1 MSLFRDFQVLTA
13 SGEKLIDALT
23 NYIMDQGFN
32 QKVRELKT
40 EFFSRKDFQSV
51 ESKFMTHND
60 LQKSTKEIY

>member
-1 MSLFRDFQVLTA
+1 LSLFRDFQVLTA